1 MMTLTDFELAP
12 RPVNFI
18 GGPLD
23 GINYIS
29 PAANC
34 VLYAKDNEVGRY
46 IFDGTSYQWISDTNT
61 KTEG

>member
-1 MMTLTDFELAP
+1 MKLTEFSLAP

-18 GGPLD
+18 GGPMD
-23 GINYIS
+23 GVNYIS

-34 VLYAKDNEVGRY
+34 VLPIYIRGTKAGKY
-46 IFDGTSYQWISDTNT
+46 IFDGQAYQWISDTN